1 MHLIRLYD
9 IHLVFLWSIFNNQ
22 KIFHF
27 LLTQDLYVLLYFSWY
42 FIELTF
48 KHHCILFMSLFLL
61 RVVYF
66 IFYSSKLYIA
76 SLIMRLF
83 PYNLIDLKRKF
94 PLWSLVLISFYR
106 EQFYNSI
113 KILLFFKG
121 FYICNLSK
129 INGIYNFKNF
139 WTINLFFL
147 SCLNTA
153 FLSIML
159 KILNFR
165 CNLPHLSH
173 QP

>member
-1 MHLIRLYD
+1 MHLIWLYD
-9 IHLVFLWSIFNNQ
+9 IHLVFLWLIFNNQ

-27 LLTQDLYVLLYFSWY
+27 LLTQDLYVLLYFFWN
-42 FIELTF
+42 FIELTL

-121 FYICNLSK
+121 FYICNLS
-129 INGIYNFKNF
+129 
-139 WTINLFFL
+139 
-147 SCLNTA
+147 
-153 FLSIML
+153 
-159 KILNFR
+159 NFR
-165 CNLPHLSH
+165 YKNRSYGLAIKIIEN
-173 QP
+173 